1 MDIPTEFL
9 PQWLVA
15 GGPAMWTLF
24 VLSVVSTA
32 TVLGRLLVYLRF
44 SPTRA
49 KLSDRI
55 IHSLAEGD
63 DQGAR
68 ALAGKAK
75 QPVDRVTA
83 HGLAMAAHLEPG
95 GQAWMEELERF
106 ARERLEDLR
115 AGLRFLEL
123 TAAVAPLIGLL
134 GTVFGM
140 IEAFQAL
147 ESAGSQVDPAL
158 LSGGIW
164 EALLTTAAGLVVA
177 IPALAAWHAFDRQL
191 ERGRHAM
198 EDRLTRLRSLLLN
211 ATVPVSQGRDESSSR
226 EFRMAHAS

>member
-1 MDIPTEFL
+1 MEMSTQFL

-15 GGPAMWTLF
+15 GGPAMWVLF
-24 VLSVVSTA
+24 VLSVLSTA
-32 TVLGRLLVYLRF
+32 TVLGRLLVYLWF

-49 KLSDRI
+49 RLSDQLIQR
-55 IHSLAEGD
+55 LASGD
-63 DQGAR
+63 PDGAR
-68 ALAGKAK
+68 VMAARAK

-95 GQAWMEELERF
+95 GQAWMEELERY
-106 ARERLEDLR
+106 ARERLEELR

-140 IEAFQAL
+140 IAAFQAL
-147 ESAGSQVDPAL
+147 EGAGSRVDPAV

-177 IPALAAWHAFDRQL
+177 IPALAAWHGFDRQL

-211 ATVPVSQGRDESSSR
+211 GAAAAAGRPDTDTR